1 MAHEYLDAS
10 TLASLGSVELRARM
24 IVEGLMQGMHRSP
37 TQGVSVEFAQHRA
50 YAAGDDTRFL
60 DWKVYGKTDKLYL
73 KQFQRETNLDLVVLI
88 DRSGSMGYGSN
99 SEFRIQNS
107 ELGTWRK
114 FDHGAAA
121 AAAVSY
127 LALMQQDR
135 VSLFSFAEHLE
146 QVTRYSSRRDHW
158 RAIAAALDAMELTD
172 PRKLTKGMRADLLET
187 VPGRADL
194 GKVIDEL
201 IAKLNRR
208 SLVVI
213 VSDFLDDTAGL
224 ERGLARLHY
233 RRHDAVLLQ
242 VLDPAELTF
251 PFRDSSE
258 FDGLEAEG
266 RLPVDPQALR
276 KAYVDALTDH
286 LESLEAL
293 TRRFTFDHVVLNTAE
308 PIGPALSH
316 FLAYRASRL
325 GN

>member
-1 MAHEYLDAS
+1 
-10 TLASLGSVELRARM
+10 
-24 IVEGLMQGMHRSP
+24 
-37 TQGVSVEFAQHRA
+37 
-50 YAAGDDTRFL
+50 
-60 DWKVYGKTDKLYL
+60 
-73 KQFQRETNLDLVVLI
+73 
-88 DRSGSMGYGSN
+88 
-99 SEFRIQNS
+99 
-107 ELGTWRK
+107 
-114 FDHGAAA
+114 
-121 AAAVSY
+121 
-127 LALMQQDR
+127 
-135 VSLFSFAEHLE
+135 
-146 QVTRYSSRRDHW
+146 
-158 RAIAAALDAMELTD
+158 
-172 PRKLTKGMRADLLET
+172 
-187 VPGRADL
+187 GRADL

-276 KAYVDALTDH
+276 KAYVDALEDH
-286 LESLEAL
+286 LEALEGL

-325 GN
+325 GS